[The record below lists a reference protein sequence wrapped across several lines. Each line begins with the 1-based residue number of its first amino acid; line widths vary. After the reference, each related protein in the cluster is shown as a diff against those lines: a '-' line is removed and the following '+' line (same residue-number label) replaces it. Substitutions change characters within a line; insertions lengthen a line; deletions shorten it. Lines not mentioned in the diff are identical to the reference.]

1 MICGVDL
8 IQTKGYV
15 ASNLGRW
22 SIYGRWR
29 MAPACPTAAWEGT
42 RWRHCQGGWLA
53 RARWPGCSGA
63 PNTTGKKAEQRGDH
77 GGAHLGQ
84 QMARWA
90 AVVAHGGGAAP
101 SSSGDGGGSMRGS
114 SGSMKMMGSFMAT
127 SSSSSQL
134 QLRRGALNWWHTAV
148 ARVWFLWLKL
158 QGK

>member
-1 MICGVDL
+1 LGVDL
-8 IQTKGYV
+8 STG
-15 ASNLGRW
+15 G
-22 SIYGRWR
+22 
-29 MAPACPTAAWEGT
+29 
-42 RWRHCQGGWLA
+42 GGWHRHVLQQRERGPGGAIA
-53 RARWPGCSGA
+53 RVGGSLEHADQGA
-63 PNTTGKKAEQRGDH
+63 PVHQTRRGKKAKQRGDH

-114 SGSMKMMGSFMAT
+114 SGSKKTLGSFMAT